1 MTVSVQTVSQSGR
14 ENISWL
20 RFSAGK
26 GMGLV
31 AHSVL
36 ENKIRHRGLC
46 GSCLAG
52 GGQAAQTLIRDRQ
65 VGREAAGKCGCW
77 GGASPL
83 WLCTSS
89 HRQPQ
94 LLGVDNRGSR
104 LRGQRGQGQSHS
116 RGTG

>member
-1 MTVSVQTVSQSGR
+1 MTASVQTVSQSGR

-65 VGREAAGKCGCW
+65 LGREAAGKCGCRA
-77 GGASPL
+77 GASL
-83 WLCTSS
+83 
-89 HRQPQ
+89 
-94 LLGVDNRGSR
+94 
-104 LRGQRGQGQSHS
+104 
-116 RGTG
+116 